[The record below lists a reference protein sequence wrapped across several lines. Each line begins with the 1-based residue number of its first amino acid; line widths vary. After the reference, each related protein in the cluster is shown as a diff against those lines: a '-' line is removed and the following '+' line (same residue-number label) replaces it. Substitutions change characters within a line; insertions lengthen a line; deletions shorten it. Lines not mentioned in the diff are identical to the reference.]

1 MYFSEE
7 SMKKYTEND
16 VIRIIFLIMAIKDG
30 KTIQAPNGNG
40 GWVDCK
46 DLIIKDIMTN
56 FKQYRIKD

>member
-1 MYFSEE
+1 
-7 SMKKYTEND
+7 MKKYTEND
-16 VIRIIFLIMAIKDG
+16 VLKIIFLIIAIKDG
-30 KTIQAPNGNG
+30 RTIQTTNGNG